1 MKYVNL
7 YNETHYSMNGSLL
20 KIEDLVNSAVLSRSS
35 FLAITDNKLHSA
47 IKFYKACKEKNIK
60 PLIGVNTKVIFN
72 DIEIKILIYPK
83 NYQGYLN
90 LLNISSLI
98 GVNNEIVVVNNLDLF
113 KDNIVIIED
122 TKIEEELLQELH
134 KVLVKKT
141 SDLYL
146 AYSIERTNYLPYEP
160 VAFLKTRYVNDE
172 DIEYSK
178 TLEKILANQ
187 ADSLFTKNLFNSL
200 ASLEGYFQTVT
211 NKQAI
216 SNSIKIANLI
226 DIKINLG
233 EVFLPKAI
241 IAKKGVTSKEYLDAL
256 AYKGLELRI
265 KNQKVN
271 KKEYLDRLQY
281 ELSIIDEMGYNDYFL
296 IVYDFVK
303 YAKKKGYLVGPG
315 RGSAAASLVSYCLGI
330 TSVDSIKY
338 ELVFERFLNPQ
349 RVTMPDID
357 LDFPDDKRDEI
368 IEYVRDKYGN
378 DKVASVCT
386 FGTFKSK
393 SCLRDTARVENV
405 NQIMLDEVLKEN
417 KKYAS
422 IKEMVENSKYINN
435 MINVDK
441 NASKFI
447 LSAQKIEGLVRHI
460 GTHAAG
466 IILTQNKMTEYTP
479 VQSGLL
485 DMLQTQYEQ
494 SDLEELGLLKIDFLG
509 LRNLTIIDKTLKL
522 LKKYENKDINIYDV
536 PLDNEVTYK
545 LLRET
550 NTTGVFQLESPGMRN
565 LLRQMEVNCFEDIVT
580 ALALFRPGPMENIPE
595 YLSVR
600 NKTKKV
606 NYINK
611 VLEDTLKKTNGII
624 IYQEQILTI
633 LNKYAG
639 YSLGEADVVRR
650 AVSKK
655 KRDVLDQERSRF
667 IEKSKALNHPIDEAN
682 EIYDYIVKFANYGF
696 NRAHSVAYAYV
707 SYWTA
712 YLKANFPKYYLS
724 VLISS
729 VLGSEKQTKDYI
741 FEANKL
747 KIRVKSPSINTS
759 AYNVIVYKD
768 NLLFPLLGI
777 KNVGLSTVK
786 KIIEERSKNN
796 FKSYIDF
803 ISRTHSF
810 LNKRIYEALIAVGA
824 LDEFEL
830 SKKIMIE
837 KLEEAINFST
847 YGNYIKNED
856 FIIENTNEY
865 SIDEL
870 IELEKSALGF
880 NLSIHHLRKFDEYI
894 NTHKL
899 KKVSDIDESYIKKE
913 PIRIIG
919 VLSLIKEIKTKND
932 RLMAFIEIED
942 EFMKLS
948 GVVFTDTYKDL
959 KDLLI
964 LNNVYLF
971 QIRVEL
977 RGENL
982 QLVVMKA
989 HNLTLS

>member
-1 MKYVNL
+1 MNYINL

-20 KIEDLVNSAVLSRSS
+20 KIEDLIDYAVLKKNS
-35 FLAITDNKLHSA
+35 FLAITDNKLHGA
-47 IKFYKACKEKNIK
+47 IKFYKACIKNNIK
-60 PLIGVNTKVIFN
+60 PLIGINTKVVFN
-72 DIEIKILIYPK
+72 EMTIKILVYPL

-90 LLNISSLI
+90 LLSISSI
-98 GVNNEIVVVNNLDLF
+98 NGVSGEFIVENNYNLF
-113 KDNIVIIED
+113 TDNIIIVDDNKLDDEILI
-122 TKIEEELLQELH
+122 KLYE
-134 KVLVKKT
+134 VLSKST
-141 SDLYL
+141 PHLYL
-146 AYSIERTNYLPYEP
+146 AYSNQRNQYKPYEP
-160 VAFLKTRYVNDE
+160 IAFLKTRYIVDE

-187 ADSLFTKNLFNSL
+187 TDSLFSKNLFNSL
-200 ASLEGYFQTVT
+200 SSLDGYFQTI
-211 NKQAI
+211 NNQEAI
-216 SNSIKIANLI
+216 SNSLKIANLI
-226 DIKINLG
+226 NLQINLG

-241 IAKKGVTSKEYLDAL
+241 LPKKGVSSKEYLDAL

-265 KNQKVN
+265 KNKKVN
-271 KKEYLDRLQY
+271 KREYLNRLKY
-281 ELSIIDEMGYNDYFL
+281 ELDIIDEMGYNDYFL

-303 YAKKKGYLVGPG
+303 YAKNKGYLVGPG

-330 TSVDSIKY
+330 TSVDSIEY

-378 DKVASVCT
+378 DKVATICT

-405 NQIMLDEVLKEN
+405 SQVMLDEVLKEN
-417 KKYAS
+417 KNYAT

-435 MINVDK
+435 IITVDK
-441 NASKFI
+441 NAAKFI
-447 LSAQKIEGLVRHI
+447 LSAKKIEGLARHI

-479 VQSGLL
+479 VQAGLL
-485 DMLQTQYEQ
+485 DMIQTQYEQ

-522 LKKYENKDINIYDV
+522 LKKYEKITINIYDV
-536 PLDNEVTYK
+536 PLDDKLTYK

-595 YLSVR
+595 YLNVR
-600 NKTKKV
+600 NKTKEIT
-606 NYINK
+606 YLNK
-611 VLEDTLKKTNGII
+611 VLEETLKKTNGII

-655 KRDVLDQERSRF
+655 KRDILDQERARF
-667 IEKSKALNHPIDEAN
+667 LMKSKVLKREEKEAN

-747 KIRVKSPSINTS
+747 KIRVKSPNINTS

-768 NLLFPLLGI
+768 ELLFPLLGI

-786 KIIEERSKNN
+786 KIIEERSKNK

-824 LDEFEL
+824 LDEFNL
-830 SKKIMIE
+830 TKKVMIE

-856 FIIENTNEY
+856 FVIENITEY

-870 IELEKSALGF
+870 IELEKTALGF

-894 NTHKL
+894 NTHQL
-899 KKVSDIDESYIKKE
+899 QKVSDIDESYTKK
-913 PIRIIG
+913 PPFRIIG
-919 VLSLIKEIKTKND
+919 VLSLVKVITTKND
-932 RLMAFIEIED
+932 KKMAFVEIED

-948 GVVFTDTYKDL
+948 GVIFTDTYQEL